1 MSKPITPEKMVPD
14 LAETQAAVEKATDA
28 VAAGVEEGMTA
39 AREGAE
45 RLMEQVEDLAERAPT
60 LRLVLDRAAPA
71 MQELVR
77 AESDLASFWLE
88 SARDHTRL
96 AFETMQRLA
105 STRDWKSALT
115 IQAEYLRESMVLFQE
130 GMLQQM
136 RVTSA
141 MTTSLMSPRGE
152 QLKDAA

>member
-1 MSKPITPEKMVPD
+1 
-14 LAETQAAVEKATDA
+14 
-28 VAAGVEEGMTA
+28 
-39 AREGAE
+39 
-45 RLMEQVEDLAERAPT
+45 MEPLEDLAERAPM

-88 SARDHTRL
+88 IARDHIAGLRDHAAAGLDPRL
-96 AFETMQRLA
+96 AVGADHPGRVPAREHDA
-105 STRDWKSALT
+105 VSGRDA
-115 IQAEYLRESMVLFQE
+115 AADA
-130 GMLQQM
+130 GHG
-136 RVTSA
+136 A

>member
-1 MSKPITPEKMVPD
+1 M
-14 LAETQAAVEKATDA
+14 
-28 VAAGVEEGMTA
+28 EG
-39 AREGAE
+39 
-45 RLMEQVEDLAERAPT
+45 LAERAPT

-136 RVTSA
+136 RVTSD

>member
-28 VAAGVEEGMTA
+28 VAAGVEEGLTA

-88 SARDHTRL
+88 SARDQTRL
-96 AFETMQRLA
+96 GLRDHAA
-105 STRDWKSALT
+105 AGSTRDWKSALT
-115 IQAEYLRESMVLFQE
+115 IQAEFCARAWCCFKKGCCSRC
-130 GMLQQM
+130 GSP
-136 RVTSA
+136 SA
-141 MTTSLMSPRGE
+141 MTTSLMAPRGE